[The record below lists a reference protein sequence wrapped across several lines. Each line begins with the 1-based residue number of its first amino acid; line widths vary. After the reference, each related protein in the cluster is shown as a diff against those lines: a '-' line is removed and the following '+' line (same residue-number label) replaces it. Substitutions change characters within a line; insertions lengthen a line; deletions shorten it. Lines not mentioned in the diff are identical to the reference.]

1 MPEQTHSADVIIIGA
16 GIAGASVAAH
26 LAASLRVALVEME
39 GQPGYHTTGR
49 SAAVFAPSYGPKAV
63 RALTRA
69 SRGFYDQPPEGFAT
83 VPLLTPRQ
91 ILMIAREDQRAALE
105 STIAAVAT
113 GTKVQRLDAGGLLDH
128 QPLLREGY
136 ATAGMLDSGGQDID
150 VAALHQGYLRL
161 LRARGGV
168 VRTKAAVKGLKRE
181 GDAWVVR
188 TSGQDHMTAPVIVN
202 AAGAWADE
210 VGQLAGGETIG
221 LVPKRRTAMVVAE
234 PAGFTRRDAPITID
248 IEEEFYLKPDAGR
261 LLISPADETP
271 TSPCDAQPEEM
282 DVAICADRIMT
293 AFDLDIRRIENKWAG
308 LRSFVSDKEPVIGFS
323 RMVDGFFWM
332 AGQGGYGIQSAPAAA
347 EVAAALI
354 LGKDMPAAV
363 TDTGFDPSQVSPN
376 RLAVPA

>member
-1 MPEQTHSADVIIIGA
+1 MAGQTHSADVIIIGA

-26 LAASLRVALVEME
+26 LAASLRVVLVEME
-39 GQPGYHTTGR
+39 SQPGYHTTGR
-49 SAAVFAPSYGPKAV
+49 SAAVFAPSYGPEAV

-69 SRGFYDQPPEGFAT
+69 SRGFYDQPPEGFASEA
-83 VPLLTPRQ
+83 LLTPRQ
-91 ILMIAREDQRAALE
+91 ILMIARADQLAALE
-105 STIAAVAT
+105 STIAAAAT
-113 GTKVQRLDAGGLLDH
+113 GTRVQRLDASGLRDH

-136 ATAGMLDSGGQDID
+136 ATAGMLDCGGQDID

-161 LRARGGV
+161 FRARGGV
-168 VRTKAAVKGLKRE
+168 TRTKAAVEGLKRE
-181 GDAWVVR
+181 GDTWVVR

-202 AAGAWADE
+202 AAGAWADQI
-210 VGQLAGGETIG
+210 GQLAGAENIG

-248 IEEEFYLKPDAGR
+248 IDEEFYLKPDAGR

-271 TSPCDAQPEEM
+271 TDPCDAQPEEM

-323 RMVDGFFWM
+323 RRVDGFFWM

-354 LGKDMPAAV
+354 MGREMPAAV
-363 TDTGFDPSQVSPN
+363 TDTGFDPSQVSPS
-376 RLAVPA
+376 RLAVPT

>member
-1 MPEQTHSADVIIIGA
+1 MAGQTHSADVIIIGA

-26 LAASLRVALVEME
+26 LAASLRVVLVEME
-39 GQPGYHTTGR
+39 SQPGYHTTGR
-49 SAAVFAPSYGPKAV
+49 SAAVFAPSYGPEAV

-69 SRGFYDQPPEGFAT
+69 SRGFYDQPPEGFASEA
-83 VPLLTPRQ
+83 LLTPRQ
-91 ILMIAREDQRAALE
+91 ILMIARADQLAALE
-105 STIAAVAT
+105 SSIAAAAT
-113 GTKVQRLDAGGLLDH
+113 GTRVQRLDASGLRDH

-136 ATAGMLDSGGQDID
+136 ATAGMLDCGGQDID

-161 LRARGGV
+161 FRARGGV
-168 VRTKAAVKGLKRE
+168 TRTKAAVEGLKRE
-181 GDAWVVR
+181 GDTWVVR

-202 AAGAWADE
+202 AAGAWADQI
-210 VGQLAGGETIG
+210 GQLAGAENIG

-248 IEEEFYLKPDAGR
+248 IDEEFYLKPDAGR

-271 TSPCDAQPEEM
+271 TDPCDAQPEEM

-323 RMVDGFFWM
+323 RRVDGFFWM

-354 LGKDMPAAV
+354 MGREMPAAV

>member
-1 MPEQTHSADVIIIGA
+1 MAELTHSADVIIIGA

-26 LAASLRVALVEME
+26 LAASLRVVLVEME
-39 GQPGYHTTGR
+39 SQPGYHTTGR
-49 SAAVFAPSYGPKAV
+49 SAAVFAPSYGPEAV

-69 SRGFYDQPPEGFAT
+69 SRGFYDQPPQGFASEA
-83 VPLLTPRQ
+83 LLTPRQ
-91 ILMIAREDQRAALE
+91 ILMIARADQLAALE
-105 STIAAVAT
+105 SSIAAVAT
-113 GTKVQRLDAGGLLDH
+113 GTRVQRLDASGLRAH

-136 ATAGMLDSGGQDID
+136 ATAGMLDCGGQDID

-161 LRARGGV
+161 FRARGGV
-168 VRTKAAVKGLKRE
+168 TRTKAAVEGLKRE
-181 GDAWVVR
+181 GNTWVVR

-202 AAGAWADE
+202 AAGAWADQI
-210 VGQLAGGETIG
+210 GQLAGAENIG

-248 IEEEFYLKPDAGR
+248 IDEEFYLKPDAGR

-271 TSPCDAQPEEM
+271 TDPCDAQPEEM

-323 RMVDGFFWM
+323 WRVDGFFWM

-354 LGKDMPAAV
+354 LGAEMPAVV

>member
-1 MPEQTHSADVIIIGA
+1 MAGQTHSADVIIIGA

-26 LAASLRVALVEME
+26 LAASLRVVLVEME
-39 GQPGYHTTGR
+39 SQPGYHTTGR
-49 SAAVFAPSYGPKAV
+49 SAAVFAPSYGPEAV

-69 SRGFYDQPPEGFAT
+69 SRGFYDQPPEGFASEA
-83 VPLLTPRQ
+83 LLTPRQ
-91 ILMIAREDQRAALE
+91 ILMIARADQLAALE
-105 STIAAVAT
+105 SSIAAAAT
-113 GTKVQRLDAGGLLDH
+113 GTRVQRLDASGLRDH

-136 ATAGMLDSGGQDID
+136 ATAGMLDCGGQDID

-161 LRARGGV
+161 FRARGGV
-168 VRTKAAVKGLKRE
+168 TRTKAAVEGLKRE
-181 GDAWVVR
+181 GDTWVVR

-202 AAGAWADE
+202 AAGAWADQI
-210 VGQLAGGETIG
+210 GQLAGAENIG

-248 IEEEFYLKPDAGR
+248 IDEEFYLKPDAGR

-271 TSPCDAQPEEM
+271 TDPCDAQPEEM

-323 RMVDGFFWM
+323 RRVDGFFWM

-347 EVAAALI
+347 KVAAALI
-354 LGKDMPAAV
+354 MGREMPAAV

-376 RLAVPA
+376 RLAVPT